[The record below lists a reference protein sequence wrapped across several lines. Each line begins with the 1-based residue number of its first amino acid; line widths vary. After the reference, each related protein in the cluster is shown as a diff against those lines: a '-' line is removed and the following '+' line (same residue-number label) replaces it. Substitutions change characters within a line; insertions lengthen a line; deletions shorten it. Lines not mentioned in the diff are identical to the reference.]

1 MRITERKLRR
11 LIRQVINESMGT
23 VDKLANFDFNDEDDY
38 SIDSRS
44 FGEFASRIYSLV
56 VCFEEGD
63 YEDIHGGLT
72 KLNLDFEGL
81 KRLCAEM
88 VGKSSLV
95 SSMMGYGYVIDKRVF
110 DALGFTQNDI
120 DKMLEHNRE
129 HNEGTSSY
137 DDNLP
142 GAVLR
147 NGEITFNIDY

>member
-1 MRITERKLRR
+1 MRITESKLRR
-11 LIRQVINESMGT
+11 LIRQVINESIGN

-44 FGEFASRIYSLV
+44 FAEFASRIYSLV
-56 VCFEEGD
+56 EYFEEGD
-63 YEDIHGGLT
+63 YEDIHEGLV

-81 KRLCAEM
+81 KRLCSEM
-88 VGKSSLV
+88 AGKPSLV

-110 DALGFTQNDI
+110 DALGFTHNDI

-137 DDNLP
+137 DYNLP
-142 GAVLR
+142 GAVLG